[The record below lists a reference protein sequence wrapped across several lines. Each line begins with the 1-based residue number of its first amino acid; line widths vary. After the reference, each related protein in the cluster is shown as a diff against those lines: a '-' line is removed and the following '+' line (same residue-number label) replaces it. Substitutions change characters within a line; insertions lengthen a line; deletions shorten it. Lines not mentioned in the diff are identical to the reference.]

1 MDSYID
7 FAVTGRVLLYSL
19 VAGVG
24 IVGAFALGARSLAR
38 AEGSRGAA
46 RPSAAE
52 FSIAAFCFAV
62 AAAGVIIGIWFTL
75 DK

>member
-1 MDSYID
+1 MSSYFD

-38 AEGSRGAA
+38 AEGSRDAA
-46 RPSAAE
+46 RPAVMEFGLAAV
-52 FSIAAFCFAV
+52 CFAI
-62 AAAGVIIGIWFTL
+62 AAAGVVVGIWFTL

>member
-1 MDSYID
+1 MNGYVD

-24 IVGAFALGARSLAR
+24 IVGAFSLGARSLAR
-38 AEGSRGAA
+38 AEGSRAAA
-46 RPSAAE
+46 RPAALQ
-52 FSIAAFCFAV
+52 FSVAVLCFAV
-62 AAAGVIIGIWFTL
+62 AAAGVSIGIWFTL